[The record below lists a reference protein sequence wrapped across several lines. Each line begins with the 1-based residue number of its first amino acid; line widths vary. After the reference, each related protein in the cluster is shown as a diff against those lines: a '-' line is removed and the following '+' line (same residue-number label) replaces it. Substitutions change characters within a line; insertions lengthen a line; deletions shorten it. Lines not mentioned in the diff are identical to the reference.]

1 MTIVAEKYA
10 LVIGVDIHARTHTYA
25 IINTATGIR
34 AICGT
39 FPVTAAGMNRAIAW
53 IGRNTTGSVL
63 VAVEGTASYGA
74 SLTRALTGQDINVG
88 EVKPPS
94 RKTRAGVGKTDEI
107 DATEAA
113 MGILGKDLERLLQ
126 LRSDG
131 ARAAISI

>member
-1 MTIVAEKYA
+1 M
-10 LVIGVDIHARTHTYA
+10 
-25 IINTATGIR
+25 
-34 AICGT
+34 
-39 FPVTAAGMNRAIAW
+39 
-53 IGRNTTGSVL
+53 
-63 VAVEGTASYGA
+63 
-74 SLTRALTGQDINVG
+74 TRALTGQDINVG